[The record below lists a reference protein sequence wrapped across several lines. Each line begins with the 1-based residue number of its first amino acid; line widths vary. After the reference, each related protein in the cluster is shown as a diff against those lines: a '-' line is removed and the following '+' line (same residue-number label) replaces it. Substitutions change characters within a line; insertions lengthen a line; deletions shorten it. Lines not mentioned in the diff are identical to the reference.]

1 MESYAII
8 LAYVYLCAVFRVNG
22 EVLFNNK
29 NQLFCTNHCLPQ
41 VGREQSRKMV
51 FRAASFECF
60 GKVQGVFFRK
70 YTQKEATSL
79 GVVGWIRNTS
89 RDTVEGEIQGPAEAF
104 DKMKI
109 WLRTTG
115 SPQSQ
120 IDNAEFTNEKD
131 IPELQ
136 FNSFEIR
143 KNK

>member
-1 MESYAII
+1 MS
-8 LAYVYLCAVFRVNG
+8 
-22 EVLFNNK
+22 
-29 NQLFCTNHCLPQ
+29 
-41 VGREQSRKMV
+41 S
-51 FRAASFECF
+51 
-60 GKVQGVFFRK
+60 
-70 YTQKEATSL
+70 
-79 GVVGWIRNTS
+79 
-89 RDTVEGEIQGPAEAF
+89 GEIQGPAEAF

-120 IDNAEFTNEKD
+120 IDSAEFTNEKD

>member
-1 MESYAII
+1 MKHTRLLLHYP
-8 LAYVYLCAVFRVNG
+8 
-22 EVLFNNK
+22 K
-29 NQLFCTNHCLPQ
+29 

>member
-89 RDTVEGEIQGPAEAF
+89 RDTVEGLFQALPFFLYATVRYVLNVTCTIMN
-104 DKMKI
+104 K
-109 WLRTTG
+109 
-115 SPQSQ
+115 
-120 IDNAEFTNEKD
+120 
-131 IPELQ
+131 
-136 FNSFEIR
+136 SFR
-143 KNK
+143 CHMPKLGVKR